1 MAFFP
6 PREISDL
13 KGCLKCNPG
22 LTEAS
27 EYLRQAEQRQVDAGL
42 QRRQREKQE
51 REKEARVAAAA
62 AAAAEADRRAKEKA
76 KKEREAAAAAAAAKE
91 KSRAADN
98 ARFSNESGRSTR

>member
-62 AAAAEADRRAKEKA
+62 AAAEADRRAKEKA